1 MDNSSTHQPLEYRSN
16 VQRLAGTP
24 PSQNIWGYS
33 LMFGAEH
40 FLCSSAQHE
49 FLHQRIGSAI
59 SHFTLMQPRSAGA
72 ASVSSVRQ
80 PAQQIGAIH
89 SSLAWR
95 CDQCDSSV
103 LPSPSPSCSSMPS
116 MSSQSRGSS
125 LPPRQSSSAPP
136 PTALCHAQHHVSI
149 GNTSGTMPST
159 HREPNANAA
168 RGKWGHNQRTLQ
180 WLHEQTIRMEFD
192 SSRDNFIL
200 ENDPVRRGYNVAF
213 TLAIV
218 IQRIHCVVRL

>member
-16 VQRLAGTP
+16 VQRLALMP
-24 PSQNIWGYS
+24 ASQNIWGYS

-80 PAQQIGAIH
+80 TAQPIGAIH
-89 SSLAWR
+89 SSFAWH

-116 MSSQSRGSS
+116 MSSQSWYSS
-125 LPPRQSSSAPP
+125 LLSRQSSSAPP
-136 PTALCHAQHHVSI
+136 PTALCHGQHHVGI
-149 GNTSGTMPST
+149 GYTSGTMPST
-159 HREPNANAA
+159 HRKPTANAA
-168 RGKWGHNQRTLQ
+168 RGKWRHNQRTLQ
-180 WLHEQTIRMEFD
+180 WLHEQTIRMRVE
-192 SSRDNFIL
+192 SSRNNFIL
-200 ENDPVRRGYNVAF
+200 ENDPVRRGCNVTF

-218 IQRIHCVVRL
+218 IQ